1 MHNSIN
7 RRRFLGTT
15 AAASVSTLAIGAAAA
30 SPPGSKRPIIVASG
44 NGLRSV
50 EKAMELVKQGHDPL
64 DAAIEGVAIVEAD
77 PTDHSVGLGG
87 LPNEDGVV
95 ELDAAVMHGPTH
107 GGGSV
112 ASIRNIIHPAA
123 VARLVMKRTRHCLLV
138 GDGALRFARA
148 HGFPEVN
155 LLTDEARQIWLHW
168 KETHDPSDD
177 WLPPAKDQVASFIQ
191 PYMEKRV
198 TGTIHCSVLD
208 THGNLGCT
216 TTTSGLSWKIPG
228 RVGDSPILGAGLY
241 LDNEV
246 GSAGSTG
253 VGEANLL
260 NLSSYL
266 VVEGMRRGLGPKDAV
281 MDACKRIATTS
292 VRDPKRRRP
301 DGRTTFNVSFYAVS
315 KDGKFFGGC
324 IYPGGKMAVHDGDT
338 ARVVCTRA
346 APRKVISLEHH
357 ARARASEEVSEY
369 RKAQGGKRRAHHD
382 GGGTVR
388 IDQTVR
394 AGRDQ
399 GATHRS
405 VGAKNP
411 RRLAVD
417 GQLPAGIIDV
427 GKDDQTRRVE
437 SRSHLD
443 AIRGVAIDRD
453 GLGRIASRT
462 RERSRHVRAKSGVD
476 LDPGDVA
483 WVMNLAPVNLPELV
497 ILVEH
502 LIHQSLSSRS
512 VVARDRCREAGTV
525 NDPGARKGGLVAK
538 NLDVVVT

>member
-1 MHNSIN
+1 MRISMS
-7 RRRFLGTT
+7 RRRFLTST
-15 AAASVSTLAIGAAAA
+15 AAASLSSLAIGAA
-30 SPPGSKRPIIVASG
+30 PPKPAGSRRPIAISSA
-44 NGLRSV
+44 NGLRAV
-50 EKAMELVKQGHDPL
+50 EKAIELVKTGRDPL
-64 DAAIEGVAIVEAD
+64 DAAIEGVAIVKAD
-77 PTDHSVGLGG
+77 PKDHSVGLGG

-138 GDGALRFARA
+138 GEGALRFARA

-155 LLTDEARQIWLHW
+155 LLTDESRQIWLHW
-168 KETHDPSDD
+168 KETRDPKDD
-177 WLPPAKDQVASFIQ
+177 WLPPPEKGVASFAHEYIQ
-191 PYMEKRV
+191 KRV
-198 TGTIHCSVLD
+198 TGTIHCSALD

-266 VVEGMRRGLGPKDAV
+266 VVEGLRRGLHPKDAV

-301 DGRTTFNVSFYAVS
+301 DGRTMFNVSFYAVS

-338 ARVVCTRA
+338 ARVVA
-346 APRKVISLEHH
+346 LE
-357 ARARASEEVSEY
+357 
-369 RKAQGGKRRAHHD
+369 
-382 GGGTVR
+382 
-388 IDQTVR
+388 
-394 AGRDQ
+394 
-399 GATHRS
+399 
-405 VGAKNP
+405 P
-411 RRLAVD
+411 L
-417 GQLPAGIIDV
+417 L
-427 GKDDQTRRVE
+427 
-437 SRSHLD
+437 
-443 AIRGVAIDRD
+443 
-453 GLGRIASRT
+453 
-462 RERSRHVRAKSGVD
+462 ER
-476 LDPGDVA
+476 
-483 WVMNLAPVNLPELV
+483 
-497 ILVEH
+497 
-502 LIHQSLSSRS
+502 
-512 VVARDRCREAGTV
+512 
-525 NDPGARKGGLVAK
+525 
-538 NLDVVVT
+538 